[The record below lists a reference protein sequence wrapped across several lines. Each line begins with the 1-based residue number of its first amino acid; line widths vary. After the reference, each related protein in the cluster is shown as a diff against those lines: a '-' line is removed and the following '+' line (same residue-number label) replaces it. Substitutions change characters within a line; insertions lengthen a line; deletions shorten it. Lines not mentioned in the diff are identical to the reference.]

1 MADFDGDDLTGSTF
15 KHTTLSDARFED
27 LRANGARFRCVDLS
41 GANFRGVYF
50 GGVVMSGAIM
60 SDVDIHGEIEGLRIN
75 GVDVGPFI
83 EAELDRRHPERAK
96 MRPVDPEGFREAWAI
111 LERLWEGTVERAR
124 GLDPALLHESVDGEW
139 SFIETLRHLVFVTD
153 AWVRRA
159 VLGERAPWD
168 ALGLPWDEAPEL
180 PGVPWDRSARPSL
193 DTVLALRR
201 ERTATVREV
210 FGGLTEQSLAA
221 DTAVLE
227 GGSWPPAG
235 SHPVRECLR
244 CVLNEEWEHRLY
256 AERDLDALFARQG

>member
-1 MADFDGDDLTGSTF
+1 MTDFSGEDLGGSAF
-15 KHTTLSDARFED
+15 ERVNLSGARFENV
-27 LRANGARFRCVDLS
+27 RANGARFRSVDLS
-41 GANFRGVYF
+41 GASFRGAHF
-50 GGVVMSGAIM
+50 GGVVMSGAIL
-60 SDVDIHGEIEGLRIN
+60 SNVDIRGEIDGLRVN
-75 GVDVGPFI
+75 GVDVGPLI

-96 MRPVDPEGFREAWAI
+96 MRPTDPDGFREAWAV
-111 LERLWEGTVERAR
+111 LERLWYGTVERAR
-124 GLDPALLHESVDGEW
+124 GLDPVLLHESVGGEW

-159 VLGERAPWD
+159 ILGDPAPWD

-201 ERTATVREV
+201 DRMATVREV
-210 FGGLTEQSLAA
+210 IGGLTEQSLAA
-221 DTAVLE
+221 DTEPVE
-227 GGSWPPAG
+227 GPGWPEPG